1 MKKKLKI
8 RPFVL
13 PTIYSLSI
21 LVLVI
26 SIYYTAKTL
35 KANETD
41 NYNTYVSEEVV
52 NTDEPVVETKV
63 AMVTP
68 YTDANVTIGK
78 GFYNYKGESKDQENA
93 IIKYNN
99 TYMQNNGIDYVL
111 ENTFDVVSVL
121 DGRVIDV
128 NTDETLGKVII
139 IEHANDITT
148 TYESLSDVKVKKGDL
163 VSQGQIIGT
172 SGTNKMEKE
181 LGNHI
186 YFQVSKKNKILNPE
200 DCYNKDINEL

>member
-1 MKKKLKI
+1 MKKRLKI

-35 KANETD
+35 KANEAD
-41 NYNTYVSEEVV
+41 NYNTYVSEEVI
-52 NTDEPVVETKV
+52 NTDEPTINTKV
-63 AMVTP
+63 VMVTP
-68 YTDANVTIGK
+68 YTDANVKVGK
-78 GFYNYKGESKDQENA
+78 GFYDYKGESKDQENS
-93 IIKYNN
+93 IVKYNN
-99 TYMQNNGIDYVL
+99 TYMQNNGIDYIL
-111 ENTFDVVSVL
+111 DTEFEVVSVL
-121 DGRVIDV
+121 DGKVVEV
-128 NTDETLGKVII
+128 NNDETVGNTVV
-139 IEHANDITT
+139 IEHENDIIT
-148 TYESLSDVKVKKGDL
+148 TYESLSDVKVKKGD
-163 VSQGQIIGT
+163 VVRQGQQIGT

-186 YFQVSKKNKILNPE
+186 YFQVTKNNKTLNPN

>member
-1 MKKKLKI
+1 MNKKLKL

-13 PTIYSLSI
+13 PTIYGLCI
-21 LVLVI
+21 LTLVI
-26 SIYYTAKTL
+26 SIYYTAKSL
-35 KANETD
+35 KDNEVED
-41 NYNTYVSEEVV
+41 YNTYVSEEVV

>member
-41 NYNTYVSEEVV
+41 NYNTYVSEEVI
-52 NTDEPVVETKV
+52 NTEEPTISTKTV
-63 AMVTP
+63 MVTP
-68 YTDANVTIGK
+68 YTDANVTVGK
-78 GFYNYKGESKDQENA
+78 GFYDYKGDSKDQENS
-93 IIKYNN
+93 IIKYDN
-99 TYMQNNGIDYVL
+99 TYMQNKGIAYVL
-111 ENTFDVVSVL
+111 DTEFDVVSVL
-121 DGRVIDV
+121 DGKVLDV
-128 NTDETLGKVII
+128 TNDEMVGNTIV
-139 IEHANDITT
+139 IEHENDIIT
-148 TYESLSDVKVKKGDL
+148 TYESLSDVKVKKGD
-163 VSQGQIIGT
+163 VIRQGQVIGT

-181 LGNHI
+181 LGNHV
-186 YFQVSKKNKILNPE
+186 YFQVTKKNKVLNPT

>member
-1 MKKKLKI
+1 MNKKLKL

-13 PTIYSLSI
+13 PTIYGLCV
-21 LVLVI
+21 LALVI
-26 SIYYTAKTL
+26 SIYYTAKSL
-35 KANETD
+35 KD
-41 NYNTYVSEEVV
+41 NKVEDYNTYVSEEVV
-52 NTDEPVVETKV
+52 NTDEPVIETKV

-121 DGRVIDV
+121 DGRVVDV
-128 NTDETLGKVII
+128 NTDETLGKVIV

-200 DCYNKDINEL
+200 DFYNKDINEL